1 MEHAGVTVEETAS
14 YLKASE
20 EGKDVAELITDK
32 AIQELCVVGDVESC
46 IKRIQEIV
54 NAGANTPV
62 AFPVP
67 GTDPIALANRIGE
80 KIAPHLT

>member
-1 MEHAGVTVEETAS
+1 VTVEETAS
-14 YLKASE
+14 YLKAAE

-32 AIQELCVVGDVESC
+32 AIQALCVVGNTESC
-46 IKRIQEIV
+46 IRQIQEIV

-67 GTDPIALANRIGE
+67 GTDPIALANLIGE